1 MRIRSAAAALMC
13 GWLALAAATADA
25 QPDGD
30 TAGAPA
36 AADPAREAADQ
47 AAFTEATRKLGA
59 GDLPGARAALE
70 ALAAASPA
78 GRWADD
84 ALAEAA
90 GIAERQGDL
99 AGARALWGRLLADH
113 PESRL
118 ARRAAARHAELTTAG
133 GAGGEWDA
141 VAAAHDR
148 LTRAAAAEDPQPAL
162 HELGALLERSQGYPR
177 WFTAALWL
185 GDAWVRAGER
195 DRAHA
200 WYERAA
206 AAATTDLERFRAGLA
221 RAQLWAASG
230 EHDRAER
237 ALRALAPPDSLAR
250 LAVDDALDELATAR
264 LRGRLALAAKVVLAV
279 CALLALAAIRRRAG
293 SAAAGLRALWPPPME
308 VRYLVPVAVV
318 LALVARTGNLLAAR
332 AVDMILVG
340 AVAISWLSGTGLDLA
355 RRRGGPTRVQIA
367 LHAVVAAVAVVAVL
381 YAAVMHEELL
391 DLLVETWSQGHDMK

>member
-1 MRIRSAAAALMC
+1 MRIRSAAGALMC
-13 GWLALAAATADA
+13 GWLALAAASAAA
-25 QPDGD
+25 QPGD
-30 TAGAPA
+30 AAPA
-36 AADPAREAADQ
+36 AAQAPDATRDAADQ

-70 ALAAASPA
+70 ALVAASPG

-99 AGARALWGRLLADH
+99 AGARALWGRLLAEH

-118 ARRAAARHAELTTAG
+118 ARRAAARHAELTTVG
-133 GAGGEWDA
+133 GAGGEWNA
-141 VAAAHDR
+141 VAADHDR
-148 LTRAAAAEDPQPAL
+148 LVRAAAAEDPQPAL
-162 HELGALLERSQGYPR
+162 HELGALLERSRGYPR

-200 WYERAA
+200 WYERAG

-221 RAQLWAASG
+221 RAQLWAVSG

-250 LAVDDALDELATAR
+250 LAVEDALDDVATAR
-264 LRGRLALAAKVVLAV
+264 RRAGLALAAKAVLAV
-279 CALLALAAIRRRAG
+279 CALLALVAIRRRAG

-308 VRYLVPVAVV
+308 VRYLVPVALV
-318 LALVARTGNLLAAR
+318 LALVARTGNQLAAR
-332 AVDMILVG
+332 ALDLILLG
-340 AVAISWLSGTGLDLA
+340 AVAISWLSGTGLELA

-367 LHAVVAAVAVVAVL
+367 LHAVVAIVAVAAVA

-391 DLLVETWSQGHDMK
+391 DLLAETWRQGHDMK